1 MHMQYSWQEY
11 IYVRCQNCNRV
22 PPGSSKDDTPAPKRS
37 KAAAMNNHSYPSLV
51 GEPED
56 ETAHAR
62 NCSLLKTELGKAR
75 PDRESVFNL
84 MERTF
89 IRRRQWILSNLPNV
103 SSVIEEYP
111 FLKKISYVM
120 CRA

>member
-51 GEPED
+51 GEPEE

-62 NCSLLKTELGKAR
+62 NCSLLKTELRKAR
-75 PDRESVFNL
+75 PDRESIFNL

-89 IRRRQWILSNLPNV
+89 IRRQWILSNLLNM

-120 CRA
+120 CIA

>member
-1 MHMQYSWQEY
+1 MQYSWQEY
-11 IYVRCQNCNRV
+11 RCQNCNRV

-51 GEPED
+51 GEPEE

-62 NCSLLKTELGKAR
+62 NCSLLKTELRKAR
-75 PDRESVFNL
+75 PDRESIFNL

-89 IRRRQWILSNLPNV
+89 ITGADPGHQVGEVITNLILTN
-103 SSVIEEYP
+103 
-111 FLKKISYVM
+111 
-120 CRA
+120 RA